1 MKILF
6 VLLCIFLSRIQDEI
20 KSEKSFDYSSYKA
33 SIQYMLKKYP
43 ESTLIDIYK
52 YFYQSRF
59 GPEHF
64 IKDSLIALNLLQDE
78 IKNEEIST
86 YKSKPDSILVELL
99 LPEKKFV
106 RIDLSLTKG
115 GIIPLNLLFSAFL
128 NSAQKYDS
136 TDYEI
141 WKNDWKEI
149 VNLIEKEN
157 IKLKNYTEDKNRIES
172 ALRQNKLV
180 FSHSLHYKN
189 HYKPHYRVI
198 DYKIFKTFL
207 LPLIQQYRIKFIEPD
222 LLN

>member
-33 SIQYMLKKYP
+33 SIQYILKKYP

-180 FSHSLHYKN
+180 FSHSPHYKN

-207 LPLIQQYRIKFIEPD
+207 LPLIQQYRIKFIEPRLSD
-222 LLN
+222 